1 MRCRAGRTV
10 AWASLAPIL
19 KAMTEEQ
26 SKSSKLRRRIAFLG
40 IVVVGL
46 LSTAFVVWSA
56 TCPCERSPG
65 GYLFGAGPDEQI
77 SDWSFANDVPLCQ
90 IQVGAGLMP
99 YSINLNCMS
108 TSSGELYL
116 SCSRCDAKRWAGIVV
131 DDGTIRLRLE
141 ETVYRVTAT
150 RIMDSEE
157 LDRAWGARLD
167 KLQVHSTDL
176 NPAAPLGTPRPD
188 HWWSFR
194 LESR

>member
-1 MRCRAGRTV
+1 
-10 AWASLAPIL
+10 
-19 KAMTEEQ
+19 MTEEQ
-26 SKSSKLRRRIAFLG
+26 SKSSKLKRRLAVLG
-40 IVVVGL
+40 IVVAGL
-46 LSTAFVVWSA
+46 MSTAFVVWSA

-65 GYLFGAGPDEQI
+65 GYLFGAGPDEAI

-90 IQVGAGLMP
+90 IQVGAALMP

-131 DDGTIRLRLE
+131 DDSTIRLRLE
-141 ETVYRVTAT
+141 ETVYPVTAT
-150 RIMDSEE
+150 RIMDAQE

-188 HWWSFR
+188 RWWSFR

>member
-1 MRCRAGRTV
+1 
-10 AWASLAPIL
+10 
-19 KAMTEEQ
+19 MTEEQ
-26 SKSSKLRRRIAFLG
+26 GYSSALKRRLPVLG
-40 IVVVGL
+40 IVVVAL
-46 LSTAFVVWSA
+46 SSTAFLVWSF

-65 GYLFGAGPDEQI
+65 GYLFGAGPEEQI

-90 IQVGAGLMP
+90 IQVGAALLP

-116 SCSRCDAKRWAGIVV
+116 SCSRCDSKRWSGIVL
-131 DDGTIRLRLE
+131 DDSTIRLRLD

-150 RIMDSEE
+150 RILDSEE
-157 LDRAWGARLD
+157 LDRAWDARVD
-167 KLQVHSTDL
+167 KLQVHSTEL
-176 NPAAPLGTPRPD
+176 NPAVPLGTPRPD

>member
-1 MRCRAGRTV
+1 
-10 AWASLAPIL
+10 
-19 KAMTEEQ
+19 MTEER
-26 SKSSKLRRRIAFLG
+26 SKSSTLARRVAVLG

-46 LSTAFVVWSA
+46 LSTAFLVWSF

-65 GYLFGAGPDEQI
+65 GYLFGAGPGEPI

-90 IQVGAGLMP
+90 IQVGATLLP

-116 SCSRCDAKRWAGIVV
+116 SCSRCDSKRWAGIVL
-131 DDGTIRLRLE
+131 DDSTIRLRLE
-141 ETVYRVTAT
+141 YTVYPVTAT
-150 RIMDSEE
+150 RITDPDE
-157 LDRAWGARLD
+157 LDRAWNARVD
-167 KLQVHSTDL
+167 KLQVHGTEL
-176 NPAAPLGTPRPD
+176 NPAVPVGTPRPD